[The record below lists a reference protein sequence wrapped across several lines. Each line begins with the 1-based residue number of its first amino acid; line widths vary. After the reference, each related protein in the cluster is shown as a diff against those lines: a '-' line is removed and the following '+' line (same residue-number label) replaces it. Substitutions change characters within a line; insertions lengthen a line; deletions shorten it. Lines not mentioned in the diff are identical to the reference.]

1 MANQRTATLRTVER
15 LHAAGKIIGG
25 YTTPGGHRRVRR
37 PPAHVIETA
46 LRSLCDRRLHEL
58 KSVFFPH
65 FDEVWELSLVLAEI
79 SNHDVMSIQHADPD
93 ARAVNI
99 EKLKNDSPQKWK
111 LLCCRDLVLDSEKI
125 ALMRQGLEPRIRLG
139 TKAQI
144 LRLNNISVT
153 QETLAAIQNIS
164 VPTLKKRFGSAMV
177 NDVCRLS
184 GYSELPGLFRYR
196 ENRRKIV

>member
-1 MANQRTATLRTVER
+1 MSLRTFER

-25 YTTPGGHRRVRR
+25 YTTSGGHLRVRR

-46 LRSLCDRRLHEL
+46 LRLSCGRQLHEWKHRL
-58 KSVFFPH
+58 FPY
-65 FDEVWELSLVLAEI
+65 FDQVWELSLVLAEI
-79 SNHDVMSIQHADPD
+79 SNHDVMSIQHPDPD
-93 ARAVNI
+93 ARAENI
-99 EKLKNDSPQKWK
+99 EKLKSDSPQKWK

-125 ALMRQGLEPRIRLG
+125 TLMRQGLEPRIRLG

-144 LRLNNISVT
+144 LRLNNIPVT

-164 VPTLKKRFGSAMV
+164 VPTLKKRFGSTMV

-184 GYSELPGLFRYR
+184 GYGELPGRFRYR
-196 ENRRKIV
+196 KNRRKIV